1 MVEKMNNKKNLKDR
15 VIFTVWLL
23 LFVLMVF
30 CFFSWLGCT
39 GDYEKGWAWGVITE
53 NGEQVTQKFL
63 WNDHEVRVDDILL
76 IERNPHLHCKE
87 KHYIDPYTK
96 KEYCLPED
104 FINIEQL
111 HLYRVEKEND

>member
-1 MVEKMNNKKNLKDR
+1 MKKYSIVWFWMGFFINSIMN
-15 VIFTVWLL
+15 VSII
-23 LFVLMVF
+23 LMNF
-30 CFFSWLGCT
+30 GCT
-39 GDYEKGWAWGVITE
+39 GDYEKGWAWGVVTE
-53 NGEQVTQKFL
+53 NGEYVTQKFL
-63 WNDHEVRVDDILL
+63 WRDHEVRVDDILL
-76 IERNPHLHCKE
+76 TPHLHCKE